1 MAQEIIESTLNEQLA
16 KLKKNDIER
25 LGNICTLMN
34 DEIHSFKANFADLK
48 CFMDLCHDNQHAS
61 ALDGVVKHLLSSEKL
76 EQMFTFELKRLES
89 NMAYMNAKKFISHDE
104 WVKIIPELTDKREF
118 DSLKNLLIGSVNKN
132 ENKIEDFSN
141 LEREMNNKL
150 YSLAERVHMSC
161 SQQDYLDLKAYVSLL
176 APMTKVIKLED

>member
-1 MAQEIIESTLNEQLA
+1 
-16 KLKKNDIER
+16 
-25 LGNICTLMN
+25 
-34 DEIHSFKANFADLK
+34 
-48 CFMDLCHDNQHAS
+48 
-61 ALDGVVKHLLSSEKL
+61 
-76 EQMFTFELKRLES
+76 MFTFELKRLES

-150 YSLAERVHMSC
+150 YSLAERVDMSC